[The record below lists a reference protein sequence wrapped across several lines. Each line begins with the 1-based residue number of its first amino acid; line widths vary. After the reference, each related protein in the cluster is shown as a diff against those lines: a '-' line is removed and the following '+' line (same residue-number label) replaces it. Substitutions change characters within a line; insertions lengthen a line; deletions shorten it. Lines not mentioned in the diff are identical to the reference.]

1 MAHRCQHC
9 GSVLADSASNEP
21 ELPYALAVVLRAVR
35 DAGDLWTHDVA
46 SVCGVDVA
54 TARER
59 LEVLRDGL
67 GLIGHDPA
75 GDLWLAEPQRPPTPE
90 ELAREWRARGL
101 VAVQPCPAHPRP
113 DTLLAAAL
121 PRVSR
126 TLLGQLRRRGAAVSS
141 DLEAQAS
148 REGVRRSLQRLQ
160 HDGWIVADTGIR
172 HRGAPLQLWR
182 VYDVAPV
189 DLVGTAEPRRRLALL

>member
-1 MAHRCQHC
+1 MAHRCRHC
-9 GSVLADSASNEP
+9 GSVLRDAGSDEP
-21 ELPYALAVVLRAVR
+21 ELSYALASVLQVVR
-35 DAGDLWTHDVA
+35 DAGDLWTRDVA
-46 SVCGVDVA
+46 SVCGLDID

-75 GDLWLAEPQRPPTPE
+75 GDLWLADPQRPPTPQ

-101 VAVQPCPAHPRP
+101 IAVQPSPAHPRP
-113 DTLLAAAL
+113 DALLAASL

-126 TLLGQLRRRGAAVSS
+126 ALLGQIRRRGAAVSS
-141 DLEAQAS
+141 DLDTQAS

-160 HDGWIVADTGIR
+160 HDGWIVADAGIR

-189 DLVGTAEPRRRLALL
+189 DLAGTYAPRRLALL